1 MVIQNYLI
9 NEINHTSFPENTKC
23 NSLAL
28 DVKFI
33 CLSND
38 LIKNVEVILKKYQIS
53 LKKVVNANYINNF
66 LNEDEDNIFL
76 MSKKIIVGH
85 NSNEVLLVDKIPKN
99 RGFFEKFFSFF
110 S

>member
-1 MVIQNYLI
+1 MIIQNYLI
-9 NEINHTSFPENTKC
+9 NEKNHTSFPENTKC